1 MRTGLVSRRT
11 VGRRSVAVLGAV
23 VLLVALSA
31 APARAHAALVS
42 SEPAAGQR
50 LATTP
55 ALVVLRFTEPLNG
68 RLSRVVVTDPNGQQ
82 FRGGASGPEEL
93 GVRLLTN
100 APGVYR
106 VAWATVSV
114 VDGHTLHGGFAFG
127 VGVAVGGAG
136 QSGGQA
142 AGGAGTG
149 PRRQD
154 VLIAAGRAAEDA
166 ALLVA
171 VGMLLLVGL
180 ARLDPRLP
188 AVRPPVR
195 VALAVAL
202 SAGLAVVLAEAA
214 AASAVHG
221 LSPAGMAAYLTSGLA
236 GWARLSRVALEAVAL
251 SVSSPLSARGRRRAW
266 PAVTLA
272 VALAV
277 VALAASGHAE
287 GATPAW
293 WGVTA
298 DAAHLLAAGL
308 WAGGIV
314 ALATMR
320 LQQEPLGWTGPQ
332 GRALL
337 TRFSPVALGAF
348 VASAGFGVVQA
359 LQQVGT
365 LRSLLGSS
373 YGQVLGIKVLA
384 VAAMVPLSVRAWRRR
399 PVLRTEA
406 ALGLTAVALAALLAA
421 YPLPPARLARAE
433 AQARQPAPD
442 PALPRPGDLTMGGHV
457 GPVLVGLTIRPG
469 SPGRNDLLVYLLP
482 PEGELAAATI
492 RVAVAVDGHGV
503 PVEQCGPACRRS
515 TAALVPGARVDIAL
529 AGAGG
534 GQGAGVAR
542 FRLPLLPAPD
552 GSALLERMQQ
562 RMHHLATLRYTEV
575 LSSGL
580 GGSPLHSAYQQQ
592 APDRLRVQTSTG
604 SQSVWVG
611 STYYVQRHPGEG
623 WIAQPG
629 GTPYTVPSFV
639 WDYLPTQLLDPRI
652 VGTARVDGVAA
663 KVLAFYGPTGS
674 SPIWFRLWVDADGLV
689 RRAEMRAPGHFMD
702 QRYAQFNVPLVIVAP

>member
-1 MRTGLVSRRT
+1 MRSGPVSRRT
-11 VGRRSVAVLGAV
+11 VGMRSMAVLGAA
-23 VLLVALSA
+23 VLLLALSA
-31 APARAHAALVS
+31 APAQAHAALVS
-42 SEPAAGQR
+42 SDPPAGQR
-50 LATTP
+50 LATAP
-55 ALVVLRFTEPLNG
+55 ALVILLFTEPLNG

-82 FRGGASGPEEL
+82 FQGGAVGPEEL
-93 GVRLLTN
+93 RVRLLTN

-114 VDGHTLHGGFAFG
+114 VDGHTLQGGFAFG
-127 VGVAVGGAG
+127 VGVLVGGAE
-136 QSGGQA
+136 QQGGQA
-142 AGGAGTG
+142 EGGVDSG
-149 PRRQD
+149 PRLPD
-154 VLIAAGRAAEDA
+154 VLLAAGRAAEDA
-166 ALLVA
+166 ALLLA

-180 ARLDPRLP
+180 ARRDPRLP
-188 AVRPPVR
+188 WVRPPVR
-195 VALAVAL
+195 AALAVAL
-202 SAGLAVVLAEAA
+202 AAGLAVIVAEVA
-214 AASAVHG
+214 AASAVDG
-221 LSPAGMAAYLTSGLA
+221 LSFGGMGAYLTTGLA
-236 GWARLSRVALEAVAL
+236 GWARLSRVALETLAL
-251 SVSSPLSARGRRRAW
+251 WWASSSCGRGGLGLRAW
-266 PAVTLA
+266 PAV
-272 VALAV
+272 VLAV
-277 VALAASGHAE
+277 VALAASGHAA
-287 GATPAW
+287 GASPAW
-293 WGVTA
+293 WGITA

-320 LQQEPLGWTGPQ
+320 LRQGPLGWSGPQ

-337 TRFSPVALGAF
+337 ARFSLVALGAF
-348 VASAGFGVVQA
+348 AVSAGFGVVQA

-365 LRSLLGSS
+365 VRGLLSS
-373 YGQVLGIKVLA
+373 YGQVLGVKMLA

-399 PVLRTEA
+399 PALRTEA
-406 ALGLTAVALAALLAA
+406 ALGLIVVVLAALLAA

-442 PALPRPGDLTMGGHV
+442 PALPRPGNLTMGSHV
-457 GPVLVGLTIRPG
+457 GPVLVGLTVRPG
-469 SPGRNDLLVYLLP
+469 TPGRNDLLVYLLP

-492 RVAVAVDGHGV
+492 PVAVAVDGHAL
-503 PVEQCGPACRRS
+503 PAEQCGPACRRS

-529 AGAGG
+529 AGAG

-629 GTPYTVPSFV
+629 GIP
-639 WDYLPTQLLDPRI
+639 
-652 VGTARVDGVAA
+652 
-663 KVLAFYGPTGS
+663 
-674 SPIWFRLWVDADGLV
+674 
-689 RRAEMRAPGHFMD
+689 
-702 QRYAQFNVPLVIVAP
+702 

>member
-1 MRTGLVSRRT
+1 MRTLGMRSIVVLGLVVS
-11 VGRRSVAVLGAV
+11 
-23 VLLVALSA
+23 LLALSEMA
-31 APARAHAALVS
+31 AQAHAVLVS
-42 SEPAAGQR
+42 SDPAAGQR
-50 LATTP
+50 LATAP

-68 RLSRVVVTDPNGQQ
+68 RLSRATVTDPNGQEFQ
-82 FRGGASGPEEL
+82 SGAANSAEL
-93 GVRLLTN
+93 RVRLLTN

-114 VDGHTLHGGFAFG
+114 VDGHTLPGGFAFG
-127 VGVAVGGAG
+127 VGVTVGGAE
-136 QSGGQA
+136 QPGGQA

-188 AVRPPVR
+188 MVRPPVR
-195 VALAVAL
+195 VVLAVAL
-202 SAGLAVVLAEAA
+202 SAGLGVVLAEAA

-221 LSPAGMAAYLTSGLA
+221 VSFGEMGAYLTTGLA
-236 GWARLSRVALEAVAL
+236 GWARLSRVALEALAL
-251 SVSSPLSARGRRRAW
+251 SLASLSSARGGLSLRAG
-266 PAVTLA
+266 PAV
-272 VALAV
+272 VLAV
-277 VALAASGHAE
+277 VALAASGHAA
-287 GATPAW
+287 GAAPAW
-293 WGVTA
+293 WGITA

-314 ALATMR
+314 ALAATR
-320 LQQEPLGWTGPQ
+320 LQQQQHGWTGSQ

-337 TRFSPVALGAF
+337 ARFSPVALSAF
-348 VASAGFGVVQA
+348 VVSAGFGVVQA

-365 LRSLLGSS
+365 VRSLLGSS

-399 PVLRTEA
+399 TVLRTEA

-433 AQARQPAPD
+433 VQAGQPARD
-442 PALPRPGDLTMGGHV
+442 PAVPRPGDLTMGGHV
-457 GPVLVGLTIRPG
+457 GPVLVGLTVRPG

-482 PEGELAAATI
+482 AEGELAAATI
-492 RVAVAVDGHGV
+492 PVAVSVDGHPV
-503 PVEQCGPACRRS
+503 PVDHCGPSCRRT
-515 TAALVPGARVDIAL
+515 TADLRPGSRIDIAL
-529 AGAGG
+529 AAAGSGAE
-534 GQGAGVAR
+534 QGAGVAR

-552 GSALLERMQQ
+552 GSALLRRMQD
-562 RMHHLATLRYTEV
+562 RMHHLSTLVYTEV

-580 GGSPLHSAYQQQ
+580 GGSPLRSSYQQQ
-592 APDRLRVQTSTG
+592 APDRLRVQTSAG

-611 STYYVQRHPGEG
+611 RTYYLQRRPGDG

-629 GTPYTVPSFV
+629 SPPYTVPSFV
-639 WDYLPTQLLDPRI
+639 WDYLPTEFLDPRI
-652 VGTARVDGVAA
+652 VGAAQVDGVAT
-663 KVLAFYGPTGS
+663 KLLAFYGPTGS

-702 QRYAQFNVPLVIVAP
+702 QRYNHFNAPLAIQAPVKTR

>member
-1 MRTGLVSRRT
+1 M
-11 VGRRSVAVLGAV
+11 
-23 VLLVALSA
+23 LLLALSA

-42 SEPAAGQR
+42 SGPTAGQR
-50 LATTP
+50 LAMAP

-82 FRGGASGPEEL
+82 FRGGTSGPEEL

-100 APGVYR
+100 ALGVYR
-106 VAWATVSV
+106 VAWATVSM
-114 VDGHTLHGGFAFG
+114 VDGHTLRGGFVFG
-127 VGVAVGGAG
+127 VGVPVGGAG
-136 QSGGQA
+136 QPED
-142 AGGAGTG
+142 GTG
-149 PRRQD
+149 PRLPD
-154 VLIAAGRAAEDA
+154 VLVAAGRAAEDA
-166 ALLVA
+166 ALLLA
-171 VGMLLLVGL
+171 VGILLLVGL

-188 AVRPPVR
+188 TVRPRVH

-202 SAGLAVVLAEAA
+202 TSGLTVILAEAA

-221 LSPAGMAAYLTSGLA
+221 PSAKGMAAYLTSGLA
-236 GWARLSRVALEAVAL
+236 GWARLSRVALEALAL
-251 SVSSPLSARGRRRAW
+251 WLSSSSSARGGLRAW
-266 PAVTLA
+266 PAVALVVSLA
-272 VALAV
+272 VM
-277 VALAASGHAE
+277 ALAASGHAAA
-287 GATPAW
+287 ATPAW
-293 WGVTA
+293 WGITA
-298 DAAHLLAAGL
+298 DTAHLLAAGL

-314 ALATMR
+314 ALATTR
-320 LQQEPLGWTGPQ
+320 VQQGQQGWTGPQ

-337 TRFSPVALGAF
+337 ARFSPVALGAF
-348 VASAGFGVVQA
+348 VVSAGFGVVQA

-365 LRSLLGSS
+365 VSSLLGSS
-373 YGQVLGIKVLA
+373 YGQVLGIKMLA

-457 GPVLVGLTIRPG
+457 GPVLVGLTVRPAA
-469 SPGRNDLLVYLLP
+469 PGRNDLLIYLLP
-482 PEGELAAATI
+482 AEGELAAATI
-492 RVAVAVDGHGV
+492 PVAVAVDGHAV
-503 PVEQCGPACRRS
+503 PVEQCGPSCRRS
-515 TAALVPGARVDIAL
+515 TADLTLGARVDVAL
-529 AGAGG
+529 AAAGSGA

-542 FRLPLLPAPD
+542 FDLPLLPAPD
-552 GSALLERMQQ
+552 GGALLARMQQ

-580 GGSPLHSAYQQQ
+580 AGPPLRSSYQQQ

-604 SQSVWVG
+604 FQSVWVG
-611 STYYVQRHPGEG
+611 RTYYVQRHPGEG

-652 VGTARVDGVAA
+652 VGAARVDGVAT
-663 KVLAFYGPTGS
+663 KILAFYGPTGS
-674 SPIWFRLWVDADGLV
+674 APIWFRLWVDPNGLV

-702 QRYAQFNVPLVIVAP
+702 QRYGDFDGRVAIEAPVAAR

>member
-1 MRTGLVSRRT
+1 MRSM
-11 VGRRSVAVLGAV
+11 AVLGAA
-23 VLLVALSA
+23 VLLLALSA
-31 APARAHAALVS
+31 APAQAHAALVS
-42 SEPAAGQR
+42 SDPPAGQR
-50 LATTP
+50 LATAP
-55 ALVVLRFTEPLNG
+55 ALVILLFTEPLNG

-82 FRGGASGPEEL
+82 FQGGAVGPEEL
-93 GVRLLTN
+93 RVRLLTN

-114 VDGHTLHGGFAFG
+114 VDGHTLQGGFAFG
-127 VGVAVGGAG
+127 VGVLVGGAE
-136 QSGGQA
+136 QQGGQA
-142 AGGAGTG
+142 EGGVDSG
-149 PRRQD
+149 PRLPD
-154 VLIAAGRAAEDA
+154 VLLAAGRAAEDA
-166 ALLVA
+166 ALLLA

-180 ARLDPRLP
+180 ARRDPRLP
-188 AVRPPVR
+188 WVRPPVR
-195 VALAVAL
+195 AALAVAL
-202 SAGLAVVLAEAA
+202 AAGLAVIVAEVA
-214 AASAVHG
+214 AASAVDG
-221 LSPAGMAAYLTSGLA
+221 LSFGGMGAYLTTGLA
-236 GWARLSRVALEAVAL
+236 GWARLSRVALETLAL
-251 SVSSPLSARGRRRAW
+251 WWASSSCGRGGLGLRAW
-266 PAVTLA
+266 PAV
-272 VALAV
+272 VLAV
-277 VALAASGHAE
+277 VALAASGHAA
-287 GATPAW
+287 GASPAW
-293 WGVTA
+293 WGITA

-320 LQQEPLGWTGPQ
+320 LRQGPLGWSGPQ

-337 TRFSPVALGAF
+337 ARFSLVALGAF
-348 VASAGFGVVQA
+348 AVSAGFGVVQA

-365 LRSLLGSS
+365 VRGLLSS
-373 YGQVLGIKVLA
+373 YGQVLGVKMLA

-399 PVLRTEA
+399 PALRTEA
-406 ALGLTAVALAALLAA
+406 ALGLIVVVLAALLAA

-442 PALPRPGDLTMGGHV
+442 PALPRPGNLTMGSHV
-457 GPVLVGLTIRPG
+457 GPVLVGLTVRPG
-469 SPGRNDLLVYLLP
+469 TPGRNDLLVYLLP

-492 RVAVAVDGHGV
+492 PVAVAVDGHAL
-503 PVEQCGPACRRS
+503 PAEQCGPACRRS

-529 AGAGG
+529 AGAG

-629 GTPYTVPSFV
+629 GIP
-639 WDYLPTQLLDPRI
+639 
-652 VGTARVDGVAA
+652 
-663 KVLAFYGPTGS
+663 
-674 SPIWFRLWVDADGLV
+674 
-689 RRAEMRAPGHFMD
+689 
-702 QRYAQFNVPLVIVAP
+702 